1 MTVISISSANNPTIK
16 AIRALRTRKGRAEQG
31 TFFVEGLRIV
41 GEAVQAGAEIKQI
54 ITAPDLLI
62 SPFGRETAIRAAR
75 GGATHI
81 EVTKDVFASLSEKD
95 GPQGIAAVIRQR
107 WTALESLPARPD
119 RLCYVALESPQDPGN
134 IGTVLRTAEA
144 VGAAGL
150 ILIGDSAD
158 PYDPGS
164 VRASMGAVFDLPLV
178 RADFEGFITWAR
190 GRGVRV
196 IGTSGASQT
205 DYRTVRYAPPQ
216 ALLMGSEREGLSA
229 GQQAACDVVVRL
241 PMVGRSDSLN
251 LAVATGVMLYAMLG
265 SLA

>member
-1 MTVISISSANNPTIK
+1 MTVISSVNNPHIK

-41 GEAVQAGAEIKQI
+41 GEAVQTGAEIVQI
-54 ITAPDLLI
+54 VTAPDLLI
-62 SPFGRETAIRAAR
+62 SAFGRETAIRAEQN
-75 GGATHI
+75 GAMRI
-81 EVTKDVFASLSEKD
+81 EVTKAVFAALSEKD

-107 WTALESLPARPD
+107 WTALEAFPARPD

-134 IGTVLRTAEA
+134 IGTVIRTAEA

-164 VRASMGAVFDLPLV
+164 VRASMGAIFDLPLA
-178 RADFEGFITWAR
+178 RASFESFITWAR
-190 GRGVRV
+190 ERGIRI
-196 IGTSGASQT
+196 IGTSGASPT
-205 DYRTVRYAPPQ
+205 DYRAVRYAPPQ

-229 GQQAACDVVVRL
+229 AQQAACDVVVRL

-251 LAVATGVMLYAMLG
+251 LAVATGVMLYALLG
-265 SLA
+265 

>member
-1 MTVISISSANNPTIK
+1 MTVISSVNNPHIK

-41 GEAVQAGAEIKQI
+41 GEAVQTGAEIVQI
-54 ITAPDLLI
+54 VTAPDLLI
-62 SPFGRETAIRAAR
+62 SAFGRETAIRAEQN
-75 GGATHI
+75 GAMRV
-81 EVTKDVFASLSEKD
+81 EVTKAVFAALSEKD

-107 WTALESLPARPD
+107 WTALEAFPARPD

-134 IGTVLRTAEA
+134 IGTVIRTAEA

-164 VRASMGAVFDLPLV
+164 VRASMGAIFDLPLA
-178 RADFEGFITWAR
+178 RASFESFITWAR
-190 GRGVRV
+190 ERGIRI
-196 IGTSGASQT
+196 IGTSGASPT
-205 DYRTVRYAPPQ
+205 DYRAVRYAPPQ

-229 GQQAACDVVVRL
+229 AQQAACDVVVRL

-251 LAVATGVMLYAMLG
+251 LAVATGVMLYALLG
-265 SLA
+265 

>member
-1 MTVISISSANNPTIK
+1 MTVISSASNPHIK

-41 GEAVQAGAEIKQI
+41 GEAVQTGAEIVQI
-54 ITAPDLLI
+54 VTAPDLLI
-62 SPFGRETAIRAAR
+62 SAFGRETAIRAEQN
-75 GGATHI
+75 GAMRV
-81 EVTKDVFASLSEKD
+81 EVTKAVFAALSEKD

-107 WTALESLPARPD
+107 WTALEAFPARPD

-134 IGTVLRTAEA
+134 IGTVIRTAEA

-164 VRASMGAVFDLPLV
+164 VRASMGAIFDLPLA
-178 RADFEGFITWAR
+178 RASFESFITWAR
-190 GRGVRV
+190 ERGIRI
-196 IGTSGASQT
+196 IGTSGASPT
-205 DYRTVRYAPPQ
+205 DYRAVRYAPPQ

-229 GQQAACDVVVRL
+229 AQQAACDVVVRL

-251 LAVATGVMLYAMLG
+251 LAVATGVMLYALLG
-265 SLA
+265 